1 MRIKQFYIDIA
12 IITYNY
18 REVRVYQLMEDSQI
32 DFATGKVF
40 AHLRGR
46 GWVGFLHKSVYQILA
61 TIDFFKKR
69 NYKKS
74 LIRKKEYY
82 R

>member
-12 IITYNY
+12 ITTYNY
-18 REVRVYQLMEDSQI
+18 RVYQLMEDSQI

-46 GWVGFLHKSVYQILA
+46 GWVGVLHKSVSQILA

-74 LIRKKEYY
+74 LVRKKEYH